1 MYKRRLQIKNVKKN
15 SYFLW
20 GPRQTG
26 KSTLLHQRFPKAV
39 YYDLLLADEYERL
52 NRDPTIMRSE
62 LLANTDIEYPVII
75 DEVQLVPSLLGEVQ
89 WLITNHKMSF
99 ILCGSSPR
107 KLKRTGANLL
117 GGRALWLEMFPLVYP
132 EIDDFDLL
140 RALNHG
146 LIPTHYLSTEPLPSI
161 QAYIGTY
168 LKEEIAAEAVV
179 RNLPAF
185 GRFLEIAAFSNGSV
199 PVYKNIAQDCGVS
212 APTIKEYFQILTDTL
227 IGRFLPAY
235 QKRPKRRVYQSPKF
249 YFFDLGIANYLL
261 KRGMINIGSESFGH
275 ALEHF
280 IFQELVAYSHY
291 SNRDVPIAYWRTT
304 SQIEVDFILGDHE
317 AAVEVKAT
325 KEAKPQ
331 HTKGLQAFGEE
342 YTVKKKIIVSMD
354 KHPRKL
360 GDILILPWDEFLK
373 RLWENSIV

>member
-1 MYKRRLQIKNVKKN
+1 MYKRLLHIGDVKKN

-39 YYDLLLADEYERL
+39 YYDLLLADEFERL

-62 LLANTDIEYPVII
+62 LLANSDIEYPIII

-132 EIDDFDLL
+132 EIDDFNLL

-146 LIPTHYLSTEPLPSI
+146 LIPTHYLSTEPSLSI

-168 LKEEIAAEAVV
+168 LKEEIAAEAAV

-185 GRFLEIAAFSNGSV
+185 GRFLEIAAFSNGSI

-235 QKRPKRRVYQSPKF
+235 QKRPKRRIYQSPKF
-249 YFFDLGIANYLL
+249 YFFDLGIANYFL
-261 KRGMINIGSESFGH
+261 KRGMINIGSESFGN

-280 IFQELVAYSHY
+280 IFQELVAYNHY
-291 SNRDVPIAYWRTT
+291 SNRDIPIAYWRTT

-360 GDILILPWDEFLK
+360 GDILIIPWDEFLK